1 MYTYTH
7 IMHMYNVYYTYT
19 VIDLLLNVTM
29 LNIIFKIEL
38 YGFE

>member
-1 MYTYTH
+1 MH
-7 IMHMYNVYYTYT
+7 IYMHMYNIYYSYT

>member
-1 MYTYTH
+1 
-7 IMHMYNVYYTYT
+7 MYNIYYTYT

-38 YGFE
+38 YVFE